1 MAVAVSEDVVVEL
14 AREAR
19 AASHTLST
27 LSTAVKNDAL
37 EWIAVALERHFASIL
52 AANAEDVAR
61 GKEMVARGEMTES
74 LYQRLVLN
82 TNKLKD
88 MIAGVRAVKKLEDP
102 AGRVIDRTVLDDGL
116 VLDKVTCPLGL
127 LAIIFEARPDA
138 ITQISALAI
147 KSGNGV
153 ILKGGAE
160 VERTMRAVLVA
171 IHEGLFEASVPVAA
185 VSAVYG
191 RDAVAT
197 LLKQEDLI
205 DLVIPRGSNALVQ
218 AIQRSTQIPVLGH
231 ADGVC
236 HVYVD
241 EFADEKMAVAV
252 AVDSKVQYPA
262 VCNAAETVLVHRGIA
277 AEFLPKLAGALRA
290 KSVRL
295 RGDAETQL
303 LLRDVSVEL
312 VRDDEWHTE
321 YSDLVVALKVVASM
335 DEAIAHVNCWGSH
348 HTDAIMTESK
358 AAAQRFMSEV
368 DSATVCHNCS
378 TRFADGFRFGLGAE
392 VGIATSK
399 LHARGPVGLEGLVTY
414 KYKLSGSGQVVKDYV
429 GTNAKAY
436 LHKKV
441 KA

>member
-1 MAVAVSEDVVVEL
+1 MTVAVSEDMVVEL

-19 AASHTLST
+19 AASHALST
-27 LSTAVKNDAL
+27 LPTAAKDDAL
-37 EWIAVALERHFASIL
+37 EKIAVALERHFDAIL
-52 AANAEDVAR
+52 AANAEDVAN
-61 GKEMVARGEMTES
+61 GNEMVARGEMTES

-82 TNKLKD
+82 KNKLTD
-88 MIAGVRAVKKLEDP
+88 MISGVRAVRNLEDP
-102 AGRVIDRTVLDDGL
+102 SGRVIDRTVLDDGL

-160 VERTMRAVLVA
+160 VERTMRAVLIA
-171 IHEGLFEASVPVAA
+171 IHEGLRAAGIPEAA

-191 RDAVAT
+191 REAVAT

-241 EFADEKMAVAV
+241 EATDEKMAVAV

-277 AEFLPKLAGALRA
+277 AEFLPRLAEALRA
-290 KSVRL
+290 KSVLL

-303 LLRDVSVEL
+303 LLRDMNVEL

-321 YSDLVVALKVVASM
+321 YSDLVMALKVVESM
-335 DEAIAHVNCWGSH
+335 DEAIAHVNRWGSH
-348 HTDAIMTESK
+348 HTDAIVTESK

-429 GTNAKAY
+429 GPQAKAY
-436 LHKKV
+436 LHQRVKV
-441 KA
+441 

>member
-1 MAVAVSEDVVVEL
+1 MAVAVSEDIVVEL

-27 LSTAVKNDAL
+27 LATAVKDEAL
-37 EWIAVALERHFASIL
+37 EKIAVALERHFDAIL

-82 TNKLKD
+82 TDKLKD

-160 VERTMRAVLVA
+160 VERTMRAVRVA

-197 LLKQEDLI
+197 LLKQDDLI

-241 EFADEKMAVAV
+241 EAADERMAVAV

-277 AEFLPKLAGALRA
+277 AEFLPRLAEAMRA

-303 LLRDVSVEL
+303 LLRGMNVEL

-321 YSDLVVALKVVASM
+321 YSDLVVALKVVESM
-335 DEAIAHVNCWGSH
+335 DEAIAHVNRWGSH
-348 HTDAIMTESK
+348 HTDAILTDSK
-358 AAAQRFMSEV
+358 SAAQRFMSEV

-429 GTNAKAY
+429 GAGAKGY
-436 LHKKV
+436 LHRKMKV
-441 KA
+441 